1 MRDTISRVPTA
12 PINSAASVRRILTAL
27 GTRLASEPE
36 TQDIVVAGGS
46 ALLAMGL
53 VERATQDVDVV
64 ALVGDGGLLTAEQLP
79 DALQHAA
86 AAVARDL
93 DLASDW
99 LNSGP
104 AELLRWGLPA
114 GVEDRW
120 QTETFGEHL
129 TVRWISR
136 LDQIHLKLYA
146 AVDRGGKHVRDLE
159 ALQPIDDELLPAA
172 RWARTHDPSE
182 GFLEVLVEA
191 LAYFG
196 VNGAGLRD

>member
-1 MRDTISRVPTA
+1 MH
-12 PINSAASVRRILTAL
+12 AL
-27 GTRLASEPE
+27 DTRLAAEPAVV
-36 TQDIVVAGGS
+36 DLVIVGGS
-46 ALLAMGL
+46 ALLATGL
-53 VERATQDVDVV
+53 GHRATNDVDVV
-64 ALVGDGGLLTAEQLP
+64 ALVGEDGLQTAEQLP
-79 DALQHAA
+79 ETLQRAA
-86 AAVARDL
+86 ALVARDL
-93 DLASDW
+93 DLPPDW

-120 QTETFGEHL
+120 RTESFGDHL

-159 ALQPIDDELLPAA
+159 ALAPTSDELVAAA

-182 GFLEVLVEA
+182 GFLEVLIEA
-191 LAYFG
+191 LNYFG
-196 VNGAGLRD
+196 VTDADLRD